1 MTLNTILHI
10 KPGSP
15 LGLAMFVLILFS
27 SFSCRKEDGMTKDPD
42 PMVDTCDQTLSPIIF
57 VHGFLAS
64 GDTYAQQVLRFASN
78 GHCDDRL
85 FVFDWNSVAGGNQD
99 SRLDSFVN
107 VVLQKT
113 QSTKVILAGHSAGS
127 NLVYQYCNQP
137 QRALKVDRLVYL
149 AGTSRSQPAGPN
161 GEIPTLNIW
170 STADLIVAGGNMTGA
185 TNLQY
190 ADQDHYQVAT
200 SVPTFEAMFEFIHGK
215 KPANSIKPQ
224 NGTIKLA
231 GKALTLGDNSAM
243 AGAEIAIYALD
254 STTGFRD
261 LSKPVLTSTVDENG
275 SWGPVDGVPG
285 VYYEF
290 ELKGKAASD
299 RVVHYYRLPFIRSDY
314 NIYLRGIPPPTSLA
328 GLLLAG
334 LPKDDNQ
341 TVAAIFAANQA
352 VIHGR
357 DQLFF
362 GTTEL
367 STEVLSPAIASNIA
381 YFLYDANNNKQ
392 SDGSAIAT
400 FSFVP
405 FLTGVDQFI
414 PTASPVSLIASLNG
428 KKMHFRNY
436 KSESEGIVVLVFD

>member
-1 MTLNTILHI
+1 M
-10 KPGSP
+10 
-15 LGLAMFVLILFS
+15 AMFILFLFS
-27 SFSCRKEDGMTKDPD
+27 SFSCRKENGMTKEPD
-42 PMVDTCDQTLSPIIF
+42 PIVDTCDQMLSPIIF

-64 GDTYAQQVLRFASN
+64 GDTYAQQVLRFSSN

-85 FVFDWNSVAGGNQD
+85 FVFDWNSVGGSNQD

-107 VVLQKT
+107 VVMQKT
-113 QSTKVILAGHSAGS
+113 QSAKVTLAGHSAGS
-127 NLVYQYCNQP
+127 NLVYQYCSQP
-137 QRALKVDRLVYL
+137 QRAVKVDRLVYL
-149 AGTSRSQPAGPN
+149 AGSVRSQPAGPN

-170 STADLIVAGGNMTGA
+170 STADSIVAGGNIAGA

-190 ADQDHYQVAT
+190 TDQDHYQVAT

-215 KPANSIKPQ
+215 KPANGIKRQ
-224 NGTIKLA
+224 SGTIKLA
-231 GKALTLGDNSAM
+231 GKALSLGDNSSM
-243 AGAEIAIYALD
+243 VGADIVIYALD

-261 LSKPVLTSTVDENG
+261 LSKPVLTSTVDEDG
-275 SWGPVDGVPG
+275 TWGPVDGLPG
-285 VYYEF
+285 LYYEF

-299 RVVHYYRLPFIRSDY
+299 RIVHYYRLPFIRSDY

-362 GTTEL
+362 ENTEL
-367 STEVLSPAIASNIA
+367 TTEVLSPAKASNIA
-381 YFLYDANNNKQ
+381 YFLYDSNNNKQ
-392 SDGSAIAT
+392 SDGTAIPT

-414 PTASPVSLIASLNG
+414 PTTNPVSLFATLNS
-428 KKMHFRNY
+428 KKLRFRNY